1 MIKKTSLNDIATV
14 LNVSETLV
22 SFVLNGHGDKKK
34 IGKETQQKVLDTAR
48 KLNYQPNLL
57 ARGLRTGK
65 THIIGLI
72 VTDISNIFYAKI
84 AREIEKNALL
94 HNYTVIFCSS
104 DENPETEIKLIK
116 MLENKQV
123 DGMIIST
130 CQKNAN
136 VFRELRATK
145 MPFVLIDRKI
155 PRFQSN
161 FVGSDNLTG
170 AYQATH
176 QLIEDGFKKIALL
189 KITPT
194 HISTMIER
202 EAGFRSAMK
211 DHKLRIPSQLVANIR
226 HDHIED
232 DVKKALKLWC
242 TESKS
247 IDAIFS
253 LNNSITTSCLKVL
266 NEDYNGR
273 AKQISIFSFDD
284 IELFN
289 LSQIPVSSIRQPI
302 EDIGRESVMTLIN
315 NINQL
320 DKEYHQLVLPIE
332 MKQRNKSK
340 INYYK
345 SKSNV

>member
-1 MIKKTSLNDIATV
+1 MKKTSLNDIASA

-34 IGKETQQKVLDTAR
+34 IGKKTQKKVLETAR

-65 THIIGLI
+65 THVIGLI

-84 AREIEKNALL
+84 AREIEKNALI

-116 MLENKQV
+116 MLQSKQV
-123 DGMIIST
+123 DGMIISS
-130 CQKNAN
+130 CQKNAS
-136 VFRELRATK
+136 VFRELKTAK

-161 FVGSDNLTG
+161 FVGSDNFTG
-170 AYQATH
+170 AFKASQ
-176 QLIEDGFKKIALL
+176 QLLEDGFKKIALL
-189 KITPT
+189 KITPS

-202 EAGFRSAMK
+202 EAGFRAAMSEK
-211 DHKLRIPSQLVANIR
+211 KLRIPSKLVATVR
-226 HDHIED
+226 HDKIDD
-232 DVKKALKLWC
+232 DVKKALKIWC
-242 TESKS
+242 KEPKT

-253 LNNSITTSCLKVL
+253 LNNSITTSCLKTL
-266 NEDYNGR
+266 NEDYSDKL
-273 AKQISIFSFDD
+273 KQISIFSFDD

-302 EDIGRESVMTLIN
+302 EEIGRESVFTLIGS
-315 NINQL
+315 INKT
-320 DKEYHQLVLPIE
+320 DKEFNQVILPVEI
-332 MKQRNKSK
+332 KQRNKSK
-340 INYYK
+340 INNHK

>member
-1 MIKKTSLNDIATV
+1 MKKTSLNDIASA

-34 IGKETQQKVLDTAR
+34 IGKETQQKVLETAR

-65 THIIGLI
+65 THVIGLI

-116 MLENKQV
+116 MLQSKQV

-130 CQKNAN
+130 CQKNAS
-136 VFRELRATK
+136 VFRELRANK

-161 FVGSDNLTG
+161 YVGSDNFSG
-170 AYQATH
+170 AYNATKR
-176 QLIEDGFKKIALL
+176 LFEDGLKKIALL

-202 EAGFRSAMK
+202 EAGFRAAMK
-211 DHKLRIPSQLVANIR
+211 KYNLRIPSHLVANIR
-226 HDHIED
+226 HDMIEE
-232 DVKKALKLWC
+232 DVKSALKLWC
-242 TESKS
+242 TEPNT

-253 LNNSITTSCLKVL
+253 LNNSITTSCLKIL
-266 NEDYNGR
+266 NEDYEDR
-273 AKQISIFSFDD
+273 IKQISIFSFDD

-289 LSQIPVSSIRQPI
+289 LSQIPVSSIGQPI
-302 EDIGRESVMTLIN
+302 QSIGRESVNTLIE
-315 NINQL
+315 NINQI
-320 DKEYHQLVLPIE
+320 DKKFNQLILPVEI
-332 MKQRNKSK
+332 KQRNKSRM
-340 INYYK
+340 NYNK
-345 SKSNV
+345 SKSDD

>member
-1 MIKKTSLNDIATV
+1 MKKTSLNDIASA

-34 IGKETQQKVLDTAR
+34 IGKETQQKVLETAR

-65 THIIGLI
+65 THVIGLI

-116 MLENKQV
+116 MLQNKQV

-130 CQKNAN
+130 CQKNASI
-136 VFRELRATK
+136 FRELRASK
-145 MPFVLIDRKI
+145 MPFVLMDRKL
-155 PRFQSN
+155 PRFQAN
-161 FVGSDNLTG
+161 YVGSDNYSG
-170 AYQATH
+170 AFQATN
-176 QLIEDGFKKIALL
+176 QLIKNGFKKIALL
-189 KITPT
+189 KITPS

-202 EAGFRSAMK
+202 ESGFRTAMSES
-211 DHKLRIPSQLVANIR
+211 KLRISSQLVANIR
-226 HDHIED
+226 HDHLDE
-232 DVKKALKLWC
+232 DVKETLKIWC
-242 TESKS
+242 KEAHT

-253 LNNSITTSCLKVL
+253 LNNSITTSCLKIL
-266 NEDYNGR
+266 NEDYSDKL
-273 AKQISIFSFDD
+273 KQISIFSFDD

-289 LSQIPVSSIRQPI
+289 LSQIPVSSIRQSI
-302 EDIGRESVMTLIN
+302 EEIGKESVKTLID
-315 NINQL
+315 NINQT
-320 DKEYHQLVLPIE
+320 DKEFSQMVLPVEI
-332 MKQRNKSK
+332 KQRNKSK
-340 INYYK
+340 INNYK